1 MGAWKIRSFPY
12 WVFGN
17 FSGAF
22 PVQLRDGIIRTSTWY
37 SFYDFCLGS
46 YKPSTNLGGR
56 PERWDRWAHGLSG
69 MCETIPTSQHTTDIL
84 HIIYLY
90 TLLYIKK
97 LIWIHYGYQQ
107 ISPSKLMYISLPK
120 HHVLATFRVRVF
132 VLLTTNQYLDFSRP
146 QLQSVGPSRQ
156 LQQLWNC
163 KGSRTWGWSRNE
175 SSPSAVEFRFSGVNG
190 MMTWWVF
197 QMVWWL
203 GWLEIFGKNTQQLNV
218 KYLLRVYEGIYI
230 YYIYIYMRQHSMVPP
245 PTHIAPVVGVEL
257 YYTCI
262 SGKPPQQAVNHS
274 EPLIDELC
282 AMKEKARV
290 KVPGLRAGRQCN
302 TESNTTGPKSTR
314 AI

>member
-1 MGAWKIRSFPY
+1 MGSRSS
-12 WVFGN
+12 W
-17 FSGAF
+17 
-22 PVQLRDGIIRTSTWY
+22 
-37 SFYDFCLGS
+37 SFWELWNH
-46 YKPSTNLGGR
+46 TN
-56 PERWDRWAHGLSG
+56 
-69 MCETIPTSQHTTDIL
+69 IPTYHRHTSYYL
-84 HIIYLY
+84 PIY
-90 TLLYIKK
+90 TIQTIHKK

-107 ISPSKLMYISLPK
+107 ISRSRKDISLPK

-146 QLQSVGPSRQ
+146 QRQSVGPSRQ
-156 LQQLWNC
+156 LQQQWNC
-163 KGSRTWGWSRNE
+163 KDSRTWGWQRVE
-175 SSPSAVEFRFSGVNG
+175 SPVEFRFSGVNG

-197 QMVWWL
+197 KWFDDL
-203 GWLEIFGKNTQQLNV
+203 GGWNLWKNTQQLNEISNI
-218 KYLLRVYEGIYI
+218 YWVYEGIYI
-230 YYIYIYMRQHSMVPP
+230 YIRKYINMRQHSMVPP